1 MKQASVLQ
9 KTDQL
14 DPTAAAMEEVFEM
27 ATINGAK
34 AAGFDRLGR
43 LEPGWRADIIGLTTD
58 TTRGTP
64 LYEVLSYLVFA
75 ARGEDVEFSMV
86 DGEVLMENGTVTV
99 ADADSIRESASAV
112 AESLDISAARAEAQ
126 DQKP

>member
-27 ATINGAK
+27 AIINGAK